1 MLSIKRMGLQ
11 AEEIERLYRAS
22 YTKFVNVLA
31 SATGS
36 YESGRD
42 ATQEAF
48 ARALAARGQFRGE
61 GSVEGWV
68 WRIALRVARERWA
81 RSDGAR
87 RLDDSDLPD
96 VELVLPERDPAL
108 TEALKELSERR
119 RLFVFLRYFA
129 DLSYAEIAEVCGVA
143 EGTVSAALVQS
154 REALGRQLS
163 QEGAVR

>member
-1 MLSIKRMGLQ
+1 MKRMGLQ
-11 AEEIERLYRAS
+11 AEEIERLYRANYS
-22 YTKFVNVLA
+22 KFVNVLA

-68 WRIALRVARERWA
+68 WRIALRVANERWA
-81 RSDGAR
+81 RADWGR
-87 RLDDSDLPD
+87 QDDSALPD
-96 VELVLPERDPAL
+96 VRLVMPERDPAL
-108 TEALKELSERR
+108 TEALKELPKRR

-129 DLSYAEIAEVCGVA
+129 DLSYAEIAEICGVA

-154 REALGRQLS
+154 REALGRELS
-163 QEGAVR
+163 RKGALR